1 MQYKKINN
9 LLGWLCFAIASITY
23 ILTLEPSVSFWDC
36 GEFISCAYRLQVAHQ
51 PGYPLFA
58 MLGKMFSLLSFGN
71 TAKVP
76 YFTNMGSAIASGATI
91 MFLFWTIT
99 ALAKKLVQ
107 NKADEAIDQ
116 PRMILIMGA
125 GLVGALAFTY
135 TDTFW
140 FSAVETIV
148 FALSSLCTAVVFW
161 AILKWDA
168 HADEP
173 GADRWI
179 VFIAYVVGL
188 SIGIHLLNLLTIPA
202 IAIVYYFRRHK
213 NVHVWSAIGA
223 FFIGVLILVFVQY
236 GIRGYTIEIA
246 AYFDLFF
253 VNTLGFGF
261 WSGALFFFLIIIAVI
276 IAGIWYSTK
285 YNKPLLNLAFL
296 CVAFIYFGYSS
307 FAYIPIRGTANPD
320 LNNSHPD
327 NAFILYGYLN
337 RVQYGETPLLYG
349 QYFDAK
355 VTDQTEGSTIYRKGK
370 TKYEDAG
377 KKQNYVYDHT
387 TFLPRMYSSEGQDP
401 QFYREWLQM
410 ADQQAPGGWDN
421 LKWAASWQIYQMYVR
436 YFMWNFVGRFN
447 DEDGQQTMGGF
458 HGYTDG
464 DWTTGIFDGAKHL
477 PKTVVG
483 GPKIPGQ
490 GIQLGNTYTPLY
502 ALPFLIGLCGCIYH
516 FQRKKRDALVV
527 LLLFF
532 FTGLAIVLY
541 VNQPS
546 IQPRER
552 DYSYVGSFYA
562 FAIWIGLGVIALAE
576 LIRIKASAQGAAI
589 GATAIC
595 LLAAPVLLA
604 SKEWKDHDRSTKMT
618 PHDMAYDYLISC
630 PPNAILFTYG
640 DNDTYSLWYDQE
652 VEGIRPDVRIVN
664 LSLFTGDWYIQQMQ
678 GKMNKSAPLPI
689 TMPYDKYKE
698 GVRDIIYFY
707 DQKMAGGD
715 SVKDIFDFIS
725 SDDQRTMG
733 KFVKDGGFATY
744 DQIQSVINSTT
755 PPNATQAQKDSVKQ
769 VVNDRLSGPYMNY
782 LPTKDFKINI
792 NADDVLKNHVIT
804 PDQKDRLASTI
815 EWKYTSNYVTKENL
829 AMLDILAHNNW
840 VRPICFT
847 TTIGQENL
855 IGLQPYLYKEGFT
868 YHLIPFKPDT
878 TTKDQLGKI
887 NSLVMYDNMMN
898 KFKYGNFKNAKYLD
912 HESTTMFYPVMI
924 STFLDLAQGLIKDG
938 HKDLAIKVLH
948 KYDEV
953 MPDINPG
960 LEVADRKIIMG
971 QTAYELS
978 DMALGNKFFNSVD
991 SYLTD
996 QLDYNYEQMQSNSS
1010 GFNSR
1015 DVQYAISFINGM
1027 VGVTGDNHQT
1037 ALNTKLKAQLTDYE
1051 AKFSAILQ
1059 QQRQQ

>member
-9 LLGWLCFAIASITY
+9 RLGWLCFAIASVTY

-51 PGYPLFA
+51 PGYPVFA

-71 TAKVP
+71 NAKVP
-76 YFTNMGSAIASGATI
+76 YFTNMGSALASGATI

-99 ALAKKLVQ
+99 ALAKKMLAD
-107 NKADEAIDQ
+107 KADEAVDQ
-116 PRMILIMGA
+116 SRMLLIMGA

-148 FALSSLCTAVVFW
+148 FALSSLCTAIVFW

-179 VFIAYVVGL
+179 IFIAYVVGL

-213 NVHVWSAIGA
+213 NVNVGSAIGA
-223 FFIGVLILVFVQY
+223 FLIGALILVFVQY
-236 GIRGYTIEIA
+236 GIRGYTIQIA

-253 VNTLGFGF
+253 VNSLGLGF
-261 WSGALFFFLIIIAVI
+261 WSGAFFFFLIIVAVLF
-276 IAGIWYSTK
+276 AGIWFSIK
-285 YNKPLLNLAFL
+285 YHKPLLNLAFL
-296 CVAFIYFGYSS
+296 CVAFVYFGYSS

-327 NAFILYGYLN
+327 NAFTLYGYLN
-337 RVQYGETPLLYG
+337 RVQYGENPLLFG
-349 QYFDAK
+349 QYFDAQPK
-355 VTDQTEGSTIYRKGK
+355 RDENGAPIQTEGSTIYRKGP

-377 KKQNYVYDHT
+377 KRTNYEYDHT
-387 TFLPRMYSSEGQDP
+387 TFLPRMYSNEGQDP
-401 QFYREWLQM
+401 QFYRQWLQM
-410 ADQQAPGGWDN
+410 GDQQAPTFTDN
-421 LKWAASWQIYQMYVR
+421 MKWMFSWQIYQMYVR
-436 YFMWNFVGRFN
+436 YFLWNFVGRYN
-447 DEDGQQTMGGF
+447 DQDGQQSSTGI
-458 HGYTDG
+458 DG
-464 DWTTGIFDGAKHL
+464 NWTSGIFDGGRHL
-477 PKTVVG
+477 PKSVVDG
-483 GPKIPGQ
+483 T
-490 GIQLGNTYTPLY
+490 TYTPLY
-502 ALPFLIGLCGCIYH
+502 ALPLIIGLFGCVYH
-516 FQRKKRDALVV
+516 FQRKKRDALIV

-576 LIRIKASAQGAAI
+576 LIKLITAPKNAAI
-589 GATAIC
+589 AATAIC

-618 PHDMAYDYLISC
+618 PHDMAYDYLVSC

-664 LSLFTGDWYIQQMQ
+664 LSLFTGDWYIHQMQ
-678 GKMNKSAPLPI
+678 GKMNQSAPLPI

-698 GVRDIIYFY
+698 GVRDVVYSNEGIYNSNTG
-707 DQKMAGGD
+707 KSTPIAGYAE
-715 SVKDIFDFIS
+715 VKDVFDFIT
-725 SDDQRTMG
+725 SDDKSAQLPMQ
-733 KFVKDGGFATY
+733 GGELA
-744 DQIQSVINSTT
+744 
-755 PPNATQAQKDSVKQ
+755 
-769 VVNDRLSGPYMNY
+769 NY
-782 LPTKDFKINI
+782 LPTKKLKITI
-792 NADDVLKNHVIT
+792 NADDVIKNHVIT
-804 PDQKDRLASTI
+804 PDQKGRLDTVL
-815 EWKYTSNYVTKENL
+815 EWKYTSGYVTKDNL
-829 AMLDILAHNNW
+829 AMFDILAHNHW

-868 YHLIPFKPDT
+868 YRLIPFKPDT
-878 TTKDQLGKI
+878 STKDQLGKI
-887 NSLVMYDNMMN
+887 NSLVMYNNMMN

-912 HESTTMFYPVMI
+912 HESTTMFYPVMVT
-924 STFLDLAQGLIKDG
+924 TFLDLAQGLIKDG
-938 HKDLAIKVLH
+938 HPDLALKVLH

-960 LEVADRKIIMG
+960 LEVVDRKIFFA
-971 QTAYELS
+971 QTAYDLH
-978 DMALGNKFFNSVD
+978 DIVLGNKFINSVD
-991 SYLTD
+991 NYVTD
-996 QLDYNYEQMQSNSS
+996 QLDYNYYLMKDNS
-1010 GFNSR
+1010 GEFNSR
-1015 DVQYAISFINGM
+1015 DVQYGMSFLNGLI
-1027 VGVTGDNHQT
+1027 GITSAGDIHQT
-1037 ALNTKLKAQLTDYE
+1037 ALTNKLKAQIKDYE
-1051 AKFSAILQ
+1051 NKFSAILG
-1059 QQRQQ
+1059 RQQ

>member
-9 LLGWLCFAIASITY
+9 LLGWLCFVIASLTY

-51 PGYPLFA
+51 PGYPMFA

-76 YFTNMGSAIASGATI
+76 YFMNMGSALASGATI

-99 ALAKKLVQ
+99 AIAKKMLAP
-107 NKADEAIDQ
+107 KAGETDDDN
-116 PRMILIMGA
+116 RTMLIMGA

-148 FALSSLCTAVVFW
+148 FALSSFCTAVVFW

-173 GADRWI
+173 GADKWLI
-179 VFIAYVVGL
+179 FIAYVIGL

-202 IAIVYYFRRHK
+202 IAMVYYFRRGK
-213 NVHVWSAIGA
+213 NVTVGGAIGT
-223 FFIGVLILVFVQY
+223 FLIGVLILVFVQY
-236 GIRGYTIEIA
+236 GIRGYTIKIA

-253 VNTLGFGF
+253 VNTFGTGF
-261 WSGALFFFLIIIAVI
+261 WSGAGFFFLLIVAILII
-276 IAGIWYSTK
+276 GIRYSIK
-285 YNKPLLNLAFL
+285 HNKPLMNLAFL
-296 CVAFIYFGYSS
+296 CIAFVYFGYSS
-307 FAYIPIRGTANPD
+307 FAYIPIRATANPD

-327 NAFILYGYLN
+327 NAFTLYGYLN
-337 RVQYGETPLLYG
+337 RIQYGENPLIYG

-355 VTDQTEGSTIYRKGK
+355 IIDQTEGSTLYRKGK
-370 TKYEDAG
+370 TRYENAG

-410 ADQQAPGGWDN
+410 ADGAAPTMSDN
-421 LKWAASWQIYQMYVR
+421 LKWLFSWQIYQMYVR
-436 YFMWNFVGRFN
+436 YFMWNFVGRYN
-447 DEDGQQTMGGF
+447 DADGQQNMTAIDGNWTSGILDGG
-458 HGYTDG
+458 
-464 DWTTGIFDGAKHL
+464 KHL
-477 PKTVVG
+477 PKSVVG
-483 GPKIPGQ
+483 GGKPIPNQ
-490 GIQLGNTYTPLY
+490 GLQLGYTYTPLF
-502 ALPFLIGLCGCIYH
+502 ALPLLIGLIGAAYH

-532 FTGLAIVLY
+532 FTGIAIVLY

-576 LIRIKASAQGAAI
+576 FMRAKLSPKVAALT
-589 GATAIC
+589 ATGVC
-595 LLAAPVLLA
+595 LLACPVVMA
-604 SKEWKDHDRSTKMT
+604 KQEWKAHDRSTKMT
-618 PHDMAYDYLISC
+618 PHDMAYNYLISC

-664 LSLFTGDWYIQQMQ
+664 LSLFTGDWYIRQMQ
-678 GKMNKSAPLPI
+678 GKMNQSEPLPI

-698 GVRDIIYFY
+698 GVRDVIYF
-707 DQKMAGGD
+707 DDKKIPG
-715 SVKDIFDFIS
+715 SVEVKELFDFIS
-725 SDDQRTMG
+725 SDDKAAQ
-733 KFVKDGGFATY
+733 VQYQDGSWG
-744 DQIQSVINSTT
+744 
-755 PPNATQAQKDSVKQ
+755 
-769 VVNDRLSGPYMNY
+769 NY
-782 LPTKDFKINI
+782 LPTKNFKITI
-792 NADDVLKNHVIT
+792 NPDDVIKNGVVS
-804 PDQKDRLASTI
+804 PDQKDKLATTM

-840 VRPICFT
+840 KRPICFT
-847 TTIGQENL
+847 TTIGNENL

-878 TTKDQLGKI
+878 ATHDQLGKT
-887 NSLVMYDNMMN
+887 NSLVMYNNMMT
-898 KFKYGNFKNAKYLD
+898 KFKYGNFKTAKYLD
-912 HESTTMFYPVMI
+912 HESTTMFYPVMVT
-924 STFLDLAQGLIKDG
+924 TFLDLADGLIKDN
-938 HKDLAIKVLH
+938 HPDLALKALH
-948 KYDEV
+948 KFDEV

-960 LEVADRKIIMG
+960 LEVADRKIFMA
-971 QTAYELS
+971 QTAYSLH
-978 DMALGNKFFNSVD
+978 DVVLGNKFLTSVD
-991 SYLTD
+991 DYLVD
-996 QLDYNYEQMQSNSS
+996 QLDYNYNLLKDNSGNLS
-1010 GFNSR
+1010 LR
-1015 DVQYAISFINGM
+1015 DVQYGVSFINAM
-1027 VGVTGDNHQT
+1027 VGITSENHQT
-1037 ALNTKLKAQLTDYE
+1037 ALNAKFNAQLKDYTN
-1051 AKFSAILQ
+1051 KFAPVL
-1059 QQRQQ
+1059 QRQQPQQ

>member
-9 LLGWLCFAIASITY
+9 LLGWLCFAIASVTY

-51 PGYPLFA
+51 PGYPVFA

-71 TAKVP
+71 NAKVP
-76 YFTNMGSAIASGATI
+76 YFTNMGSALASGATI

-99 ALAKKLVQ
+99 ALAKKMLAD
-107 NKADEAIDQ
+107 KADEAVDQ
-116 PRMILIMGA
+116 SRLLLIMGA

-148 FALSSLCTAVVFW
+148 FALSSLCTAIVFW

-179 VFIAYVVGL
+179 IFIAYIVGL

-213 NVHVWSAIGA
+213 NVNVGSAIGA
-223 FFIGVLILVFVQY
+223 FLIGALILVFVQY
-236 GIRGYTIEIA
+236 GIRGYTIQIA

-253 VNTLGFGF
+253 VNSLGLGF
-261 WSGALFFFLIIIAVI
+261 WSGAFFFFLIIVAILF
-276 IAGIWYSTK
+276 AGIWFSIK

-296 CVAFIYFGYSS
+296 CVAFVYFGYSS

-327 NAFILYGYLN
+327 NAFTLYGYLN
-337 RVQYGETPLLYG
+337 RVQYGENPLLFG

-355 VTDQTEGSTIYRKGK
+355 VVDQTEGSTIYRKGK
-370 TKYEDAG
+370 TTYENAG

-387 TFLPRMYSSEGQDP
+387 TIFPRMYSNEGQDP
-401 QFYREWLQM
+401 QFYRQWLQM
-410 ADQQAPGGWDN
+410 GDQAAPTFGDN
-421 LKWAASWQIYQMYVR
+421 MKWMFSWQIYQMYVR
-436 YFMWNFVGRFN
+436 YFLWNFVGRYN
-447 DEDGQQTMGGF
+447 DQDGQQSSTGI
-458 HGYTDG
+458 DG
-464 DWTTGIFDGAKHL
+464 NWTSGIFDGGKHL
-477 PKTVVG
+477 PKSVVNG
-483 GPKIPGQ
+483 T
-490 GIQLGNTYTPLY
+490 TYTPLY
-502 ALPFLIGLCGCIYH
+502 ALPLIIGLFGCVYH
-516 FQRKKRDALVV
+516 FQRKKRDALIV

-576 LIRIKASAQGAAI
+576 LIKLITTQKVAAI
-589 GATAIC
+589 AATAIC

-618 PHDMAYDYLISC
+618 PHDMAYNYLISC

-678 GKMNKSAPLPI
+678 GKMNQSAPLPI

-698 GVRDIIYFY
+698 GVRDVIYF
-707 DQKMAGGD
+707 DDKKIPGPVE
-715 SVKDIFDFIS
+715 VKEVFDFIT
-725 SDDQRTMG
+725 SDNR
-733 KFVKDGGFATY
+733 
-744 DQIQSVINSTT
+744 
-755 PPNATQAQKDSVKQ
+755 ATQVQYQTGDW
-769 VVNDRLSGPYMNY
+769 GNY
-782 LPTKDFKINI
+782 LPTKDFKITI
-792 NADDVLKNHVIT
+792 NPDDVLKNHVIT
-804 PDQKDRLASTI
+804 PDQKDKLATTM
-815 EWKYTSNYVTKENL
+815 EWKYTSNYITKENL

-878 TTKDQLGKI
+878 TTKDQLGKV
-887 NSLVMYDNMMN
+887 NSLVMYNNMMN
-898 KFKYGNFKNAKYLD
+898 KFKYGNFKTARYLD
-912 HESTTMFYPVMI
+912 HESTTMFYPVMVT
-924 STFLDLAQGLIKDG
+924 TFLDLAQGLIKDG
-938 HKDLAIKVLH
+938 HPDLALKVLH

-960 LEVADRKIIMG
+960 LEVVDRKIFFA
-971 QTAYELS
+971 QTAYDLH
-978 DMALGNKFFNSVD
+978 DIVLGNKFINSVD
-991 SYLTD
+991 DYVTD
-996 QLDYNYEQMQSNSS
+996 QLDYNYYLMKDNS
-1010 GFNSR
+1010 GEFNSR
-1015 DVQYAISFINGM
+1015 DVQYCMSFLNGM
-1027 VGVTGDNHQT
+1027 IGMTSAGDNHQT
-1037 ALNTKLKAQLTDYE
+1037 ALTNKLKAQIKDYE
-1051 AKFSAILQ
+1051 NKFSAILG
-1059 QQRQQ
+1059 RQQ